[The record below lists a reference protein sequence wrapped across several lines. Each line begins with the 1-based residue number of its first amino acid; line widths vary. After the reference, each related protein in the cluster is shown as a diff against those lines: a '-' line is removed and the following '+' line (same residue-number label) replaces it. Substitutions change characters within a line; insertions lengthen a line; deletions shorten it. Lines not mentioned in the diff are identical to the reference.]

1 MGGAGGAEAPAKTLE
16 GFWRE
21 EEEEGRRSGGSR
33 ERFE

>member
-21 EEEEGRRSGGSR
+21 EEEER
-33 ERFE
+33 ETEWWKQGEIE